1 MSSADSSRTRAPN
14 MRDVARLAGV
24 SYQTVS
30 RVINNSHA
38 LRPETRDRV
47 VAAMEELR
55 YRPNRAARALK
66 TSRSRTIGVL
76 ASIRATYGPALTI
89 QAIEAAAIKEG
100 FYVNTAHVTET
111 DEQSIASAIDWLTDQ
126 DVEGLV
132 IIAPQQRVFE
142 TLAGMEELPPM
153 VTLRSGLDGDPHAL
167 WVDQAAG
174 ARAATA
180 HLAELGHLY
189 IRHLAGPRDWIEA
202 DARMQG
208 YLLELSDRDL
218 PTLPPIQGD
227 WTAEFGYWA
236 GRQLMTSNDAT
247 AFFCS
252 NDEMALGVLHAAHSL
267 HIRVPQDVSVVGFDD
282 IPAAQHFWPPLT
294 TVRQDFAE
302 LGRRCVQMLLNGRD
316 DTTVDIEPRLITRE
330 SSGRAY
336 TAQ

>member
-1 MSSADSSRTRAPN
+1 MSSPDSARTRAPN

-30 RVINNSHA
+30 RVVNNSEA

-47 VAAMEELR
+47 LAAMEELH

-76 ASIRATYGPALTI
+76 ASIRATYGPALTV
-89 QAIEAAAIKEG
+89 QAIEAAAAEQG
-100 FYVNTAHVTET
+100 FYVNTAHLTQIDEET
-111 DEQSIASAIDWLTDQ
+111 ITAAVDRLIEQ

-132 IIAPQQRVFE
+132 VIAPQQRVFE
-142 TLAGMEELPPM
+142 TLARLVDPPPM
-153 VTLRSGLDGDPHAL
+153 VTLRSGPDGDPQAL

-180 HLAELGHLY
+180 HLAELGHQY
-189 IRHLAGPRDWIEA
+189 IRHLAGPQDWIEA

-208 YLLELSDRDL
+208 YLLELSDREL
-218 PTLPPIQGD
+218 PTLPPIRGD
-227 WTAEFGYWA
+227 WTAEFGYFA
-236 GRQLMTSNDAT
+236 GRQLIAANDAT

-267 HIRVPQDVSVVGFDD
+267 SVRVPEDISVIGFDD
-282 IPAAQHFWPPLT
+282 IPAAEHFWPPLT
-294 TVRQDFAE
+294 TVHQDFAE
-302 LGRRCVQMLLNGRD
+302 LGRRCVRMLLDGRD
-316 DTTVDIEPRLITRE
+316 DSVVDIQPHLVVRR
-330 SSGRAY
+330 SSGPARRA
-336 TAQ
+336 

>member
-1 MSSADSSRTRAPN
+1 MSSPDSARTRAPN

-30 RVINNSHA
+30 RVLNNSEA

-47 VAAMEELR
+47 LAAMEELH

-66 TSRSRTIGVL
+66 TSKSRTIGVL

-89 QAIEAAAIKEG
+89 QAIEAAAIAEG
-100 FYVNTAHVTET
+100 FYVNTAHLTEI
-111 DEQSIASAIDWLTDQ
+111 DEQSITAAVDRLIDQ

-132 IIAPQQRVFE
+132 VIAPQQRVFE
-142 TLAGMEELPPM
+142 TLATLADLPPM
-153 VTLRSGLDGDPHAL
+153 VTLRSGLDGGSQAL

-180 HLAELGHLY
+180 HLADLGHQY
-189 IRHLAGPRDWIEA
+189 IRHLAGPQDWIEA

-208 YLLELSDRDL
+208 YLLELSDREL
-218 PTLPPIQGD
+218 PTLPPIRGD
-227 WTAEFGYWA
+227 WSAEFGYFA
-236 GRQLMTSNDAT
+236 GRQLIAANDAT

-267 HIRVPQDVSVVGFDD
+267 SVRVPEDISVIGFDD
-282 IPAAQHFWPPLT
+282 IPAAEHFWPPLT
-294 TVRQDFAE
+294 TVHQDFAE

-316 DTTVDIEPRLITRE
+316 DVTVDVQPHLVVRR
-330 SSGRAY
+330 SSGPARSV
-336 TAQ
+336 

>member
-1 MSSADSSRTRAPN
+1 MSTPDTARTRAPN

-30 RVINNSHA
+30 RVLNNSES

-47 VAAMEELR
+47 LAAMQELH

-76 ASIRATYGPALTI
+76 AAIRSSYGPALTI
-89 QAIEAAAIKEG
+89 QAIEAAASAEG
-100 FYVNTAHVTET
+100 FYVNTAHLTTV
-111 DEQSIASAIDWLTDQ
+111 DEPTITAAVDHLVDQ

-132 IIAPQQRVFE
+132 VIAPQQRVFD
-142 TLAGMEELPPM
+142 TLARLAELPPM
-153 VTLRSGLDGDPHAL
+153 VTLRSGLDGDPQAL

-180 HLAELGHLY
+180 HLAQLGHQY
-189 IRHLAGPRDWIEA
+189 IRHLAGPQDWIEA

-218 PTLPPIQGD
+218 PTLPPIRGD
-227 WTAEFGYWA
+227 WTAEFGYFA
-236 GRQLMTSNDAT
+236 GRQLIAANDAT
-247 AFFCS
+247 AYFCS

-267 HIRVPQDVSVVGFDD
+267 SVRVPQDISVVGFDD
-282 IPAAQHFWPPLT
+282 IPSAEHFWPPLT
-294 TVRQDFAE
+294 TVHQDFAE
-302 LGRRCVQMLLNGRD
+302 LGRRCVHMLLNGRD
-316 DTTVDIEPRLITRE
+316 DATVDVQPHLVVRQSCGPARTR
-330 SSGRAY
+330 
-336 TAQ
+336 

>member
-1 MSSADSSRTRAPN
+1 MSSPESARTRAPN

-30 RVINNSHA
+30 RVLNNSEA

-47 VAAMEELR
+47 LAAMEQLH

-89 QAIEAAAIKEG
+89 QAIEAAAVEAG
-100 FYVNTAHVTET
+100 FYANIAHIT
-111 DEQSIASAIDWLTDQ
+111 AIDEESITAAVDRLIEQ

-132 IIAPQQRVFE
+132 VIAPQQRVFE
-142 TLAGMEELPPM
+142 TLARLDGLPPM

-180 HLAELGHLY
+180 HLAELGHQY
-189 IRHLAGPRDWIEA
+189 IRHLAGPQDWIEA
-202 DARMQG
+202 DARMEG

-218 PTLPPIQGD
+218 PTLPPIRGD
-227 WTAEFGYWA
+227 WSAEFGYFA
-236 GRQLMTSNDAT
+236 GRQLIAANDAT

-267 HIRVPQDVSVVGFDD
+267 SVRVPEDISVIGFDD
-282 IPAAQHFWPPLT
+282 IPAAEHFWPPLT

-302 LGRRCVQMLLNGRD
+302 LGRRCVQMLLGGRD
-316 DTTVDIEPRLITRE
+316 DSTVDVQPHLIVRR
-330 SSGRAY
+330 SSGPVRAR
-336 TAQ
+336 

>member
-1 MSSADSSRTRAPN
+1 MSSPDTARTRAPN

-30 RVINNSHA
+30 RVLNNSDA

-47 VAAMEELR
+47 LAAMQELH

-76 ASIRATYGPALTI
+76 AAIRSSYGPALTI
-89 QAIEAAAIKEG
+89 QAIEAAASAEG
-100 FYVNTAHVTET
+100 FYVNTAHLSSI
-111 DEQSIASAIDWLTDQ
+111 DEQTITAAVDHLVDH

-132 IIAPQQRVFE
+132 VIAPQQRVFE
-142 TLAGMEELPPM
+142 TLAGIAELPPM
-153 VTLRSGLDGDPHAL
+153 VTLRSGLDGDPQAL

-180 HLAELGHLY
+180 HLAELGHQY
-189 IRHLAGPRDWIEA
+189 IRHLAGPQDWIEA

-218 PTLPPIQGD
+218 PTLPPIRGD
-227 WTAEFGYWA
+227 WSAEFGYFA
-236 GRQLMTSNDAT
+236 GRQLIAANDAT
-247 AFFCS
+247 AYFCS

-267 HIRVPQDVSVVGFDD
+267 SVRVPQDISVVGFDD
-282 IPAAQHFWPPLT
+282 IPAAEHFWPPLT
-294 TVRQDFAE
+294 TVHQDFAE
-302 LGRRCVQMLLNGRD
+302 LGRRCVHMLLNGRD
-316 DTTVDIEPRLITRE
+316 DATVDVQPQLVVRE
-330 SSGRAY
+330 SCGRLR
-336 TAQ
+336 TR